1 MELIIYQF
9 FSYLSV
15 ILSLGYC
22 FYHSS
27 QKRFAN
33 KFCAVLLYKSFLNC
47 TNNGGALAGEPRIAS
62 FTGSTLK
69 KRLNYMTNS
78 LSSGPRKGLLR
89 IYQRKTATK
98 GVNWAITK
106 CKTCE
111 YRRQL
116 NVYVL
121 CCSNNSNS
129 CSCNISNSSSNK
141 NLQSPR
147 LICSITV
154 GKTRPTVSSTSS
166 LARLIHDVYGYLS
179 LSQLLL
185 LSMLLSLLLFFCA
198 PVQLLPNDHGQS
210 LQFTVGL

>member
-1 MELIIYQF
+1 MCCLIVQI
-9 FSYLSV
+9 
-15 ILSLGYC
+15 I
-22 FYHSS
+22 S
-27 QKRFAN
+27 QLHKQWRSTCRRAPNSEFHR
-33 KFCAVLLYKSFLNC
+33 L
-47 TNNGGALAGEPRIAS
+47 
-62 FTGSTLK
+62 TLK

-179 LSQLLL
+179 LSLSCCCCLCCCLCCCFSVHLCNCCPMTMDRVYNLQLDY
-185 LSMLLSLLLFFCA
+185 S
-198 PVQLLPNDHGQS
+198 QIRY
-210 LQFTVGL
+210 